1 MREAGLPPLTP
12 APQGERRLLTG
23 SKGVVRAV
31 YPEEWRVD
39 LETEDGSHLNRVQV
53 IGPYFP
59 ELHEDGVQPSH
70 VGYFY
75 TRGTSDAYCWPMPA
89 RRLLGR
95 QDVPE
100 GASGAQPER
109 RFFHTH
115 HYIFRSGQ
123 VTVRITRDDRLV
135 LETEEGDFIQLNTK
149 LREIRL
155 EAPSVYVGTT
165 DATRIE
171 YQRDDSIRALAPL
184 LLLGTEIG
192 DRIEYREGVEILL
205 QAPVIKLT
213 ASESII
219 LDPPQIKLGNENAD
233 QRLLLGDVW
242 MAFFNTF
249 VALFNSHQHTGV
261 QPGSGT
267 SGPPQTATPAMTDAL
282 LSDIARVSKTGL

>member
-12 APQGERRLLTG
+12 MPHGERRLLTG
-23 SKGVVRAV
+23 SKGVVRAI

-59 ELHEDGVQPSH
+59 ELHEDGVKPSH

-100 GASGAQPER
+100 GDSGAQPER
-109 RFFHTH
+109 RFYHTH

-155 EAPSVYVGTT
+155 EAPTVYVGTT
-165 DATRIE
+165 DGTRIE
-171 YQRDDSIRALAPL
+171 YQRDDSIRAFAPL
-184 LLLGTEIG
+184 MLLGTEIG

-205 QAPVIKLT
+205 QAPLIKLT
-213 ASESII
+213 ADEIV
-219 LDPPQIKLGNENAD
+219 LDPVSIKLGHQNATE
-233 QRLLLGDVW
+233 RVMLGDLF
-242 MAFFNTF
+242 MALYNSLVT
-249 VALFNSHQHTGV
+249 LFNAHQHTNV
-261 QPGSGT
+261 QPGSGL
-267 SGPPQTATPAMTDAL
+267 SGPPSATAAPMTEAH
-282 LSDIARVSKTGL
+282 LSDVTRVSKAGT